1 MAPGAQH
8 HVHVAV
14 EEFIR
19 RETQAGP
26 ETDQVIRV
34 EKQIEVAAA
43 AVEAADTRVAAET
56 ERVAFAQTNAR
67 KLLEIGDVELS
78 HGASLSLSSI
88 SAMVCLNRR
97 RTPSACWNSDSSR
110 ASSA

>member
-1 MAPGAQH
+1 MAPGAQQ

-19 RETQAGP
+19 RQPQAGP

-34 EKQIEVAAA
+34 EKQVEVAAA
-43 AVEAADTRVAAET
+43 AVEAADARVAAET
-56 ERVAFAQTNAR
+56 ERLACAQTDAR
-67 KLLEIGDVELS
+67 KRLEIGDVELF
-78 HGASLSLSSI
+78 HGASLSFSSI

-110 ASSA
+110 ASAA